1 MEECRACLRSCV
13 LEWYGNLILNRSY
26 LSPDSESGDV
36 GLERRVPSPE
46 WAVYLI
52 YDEKGPVTVV
62 G

>member
-36 GLERRVPSPE
+36 GLERRVPE
-46 WAVYLI
+46 WAVNLI
-52 YDEKGPVTVV
+52 YDEKRPVTVM